1 MSQIAQAMGNIDQVT
16 QQNAATSEEAA
27 AAAEEL
33 NAQAVAMQDMVSEI
47 GDMVGFINE
56 QQHTGARQAPS
67 RSRSNAPKA
76 MKQMSLGTPK
86 RTSSPRKSSSNNDV
100 FPLDDEDLKEF

>member
-27 AAAEEL
+27 AASEEL
-33 NAQAVAMQDMVSEI
+33 NAQAVSMQDMVAVI
-47 GDMVGFINE
+47 AAMVGIVGE
-56 QQHTGARQAPS
+56 HSQQKSAP
-67 RSRSNAPKA
+67 RHKTNAPKA
-76 MKQMSLGTPK
+76 IKHMSLGTSK
-86 RTSSPRKSSSNNDV
+86 KTSSPRKSSSNGNDV